1 MASRSHQ
8 HRGQP
13 KPRPEPQR
21 RDSHNKALFAAGM
34 LAGAVAVGAS
44 MSHKYISR
52 EEKGTDWYP
61 RASKQVAW
69 DHGYPRQQ
77 HQLYGKQKAT
87 DRRPTSRAHMEYKQ
101 DCAPP
106 AYQEHEMKIAPTEP
120 KTVVTQVVAGSKP
133 ESAAAYWIWSE
144 EKQMYFHDSDDGQ
157 LRRFTD
163 GSEETLKPP
172 PRPAAP
178 HLEWDASRNMRYWRN
193 DVGQC
198 WQYEKGSKI
207 PFSKSP
213 T

>member
-1 MASRSHQ
+1 
-8 HRGQP
+8 
-13 KPRPEPQR
+13 
-21 RDSHNKALFAAGM
+21 
-34 LAGAVAVGAS
+34 
-44 MSHKYISR
+44 
-52 EEKGTDWYP
+52 
-61 RASKQVAW
+61 
-69 DHGYPRQQ
+69 
-77 HQLYGKQKAT
+77 
-87 DRRPTSRAHMEYKQ
+87 
-101 DCAPP
+101 
-106 AYQEHEMKIAPTEP
+106 MKIAPTEP